1 MPRLDANRLA
11 ASLRHDAFVRRI
23 VVLSTTGSTND
34 DARRLAAVGAPEGTV
49 VLAEHQTE
57 GRGRLGRSWES
68 PEGTGLYLSVLLRP
82 TEPPES
88 LGRYPIAAAVAVCT
102 ACRTFAGAGAVL
114 KWPNDVLA
122 DGGKLA
128 GVLSE
133 LRQGVSGA
141 ELVLGIG
148 VNVNQAGEDFEEALR
163 GTATSLRMLRDG
175 VTVDPEAVATALLR
189 ALGAAVALFRAG
201 AWTEV
206 AEQFLR
212 YAPHATGRR
221 VRLAA
226 GGEGSTDGLDASGAL
241 RVATANGIVL
251 VHASESVALAE
262 E

>member
-11 ASLRHDAFVRRI
+11 ASLTHVAFVRRI
-23 VVLSTTGSTND
+23 VVLETTGSTND
-34 DARRLAAVGAPEGTV
+34 DARRLAADGAPEGTV
-49 VLAEHQTE
+49 VLAERQSA
-57 GRGRLGRSWES
+57 GRGRLGRNWDS
-68 PEGTGLYLSVLLRP
+68 PERVGLYLSVLLRP
-82 TEPPES
+82 TEPPERI
-88 LGRYPIAAAVAVCT
+88 GRYPIAAAVAVCT
-102 ACRTFAGAGAVL
+102 ACRTFVGDGAVL

-148 VNVNQAGEDFEEALR
+148 VNVNQAGEDFEAALR
-163 GTATSLRMLRDG
+163 GTATSLRRLRRG
-175 VTVDPEAVATALLR
+175 VPVDRESVAATLLEALGATIALLR
-189 ALGAAVALFRAG
+189 AG
-201 AWTEV
+201 AWLQV

-212 YAPHATGRR
+212 YAPDATGRR

-226 GGEGSTDGLDASGAL
+226 GGGGFTDGLDASGAL

>member
-1 MPRLDANRLA
+1 VPGLDANRLA
-11 ASLRHDAFVRRI
+11 DALRHESFVRRL
-23 VVLSTTGSTND
+23 VVFPTTGSTND
-34 DARRLAAVGAPEGTV
+34 DARRLASEGAPEGTV

-57 GRGRLGRSWES
+57 GRGRLGRSWDS
-68 PEGTGLYLSVLLRP
+68 ADGKGLYLSVLLRP
-82 TEPPES
+82 TEPPGDI
-88 LGRYPIAAAVAVCT
+88 GRYPIAAAVAVGR
-102 ACRTFAGAGAVL
+102 ACRAFAGESVVL

-122 DGGKLA
+122 HGGKLA
-128 GVLSE
+128 GVLCE
-133 LRQGVSGA
+133 LRQSAAGA

-148 VNVNQAGEDFEEALR
+148 VNVNQSVEDFATSLR
-163 GTATSLRMLRDG
+163 GTATSLRMLRKG
-175 VTVDPEAVATALLR
+175 VGLDREAVATALLQE
-189 ALGAAVALFRAG
+189 LGATVSRLRAG
-201 AWTEV
+201 AWGEV